1 MIREPHKYYLKLPY
15 QLIILFVK
23 LSIYFWYKI
32 KKMSAHDI
40 EGLIY
45 EENFDELYKILTKIN
60 ITILPINLLHVIVKN
75 TDYVKHYQLMRFII
89 SRGYNVNHQDIK
101 GKTVLMYALDFLDEE
116 LIDFLLSKG
125 AGVNFIDNEGYSCL
139 GYAIRSHRINF
150 VKKILEK
157 GAEINIKGKKKVVQ
171 PLTVAVAECWP
182 PFDEDDT
189 NRNILKFLIEMGG
202 IVDEDAI
209 N

>member
-1 MIREPHKYYLKLPY
+1 
-15 QLIILFVK
+15 
-23 LSIYFWYKI
+23 
-32 KKMSAHDI
+32 MSAHDI

-45 EENFDELYKILTKIN
+45 EEKFDELCKILTKIN

-75 TDYVKHYQLMRFII
+75 TDYDDRHYQLMRLLI
-89 SRGYNVNHQDIK
+89 SRGYNINHQDIE
-101 GKTVLMYALDFLDEE
+101 GKTVLMYALDFRDEE

-139 GYAIRSHRINF
+139 GYAIWSHQINL
-150 VKKILEK
+150 VKKIIER
-157 GAEINIKGKKKVVQ
+157 GAEINIKSKKKVVQ

-189 NRNILKFLIEMGG
+189 NRNILKFLIEIGG
-202 IVDEDAI
+202 IVDEDAVNLTDRDDLCEI
-209 N
+209 IFSTIES